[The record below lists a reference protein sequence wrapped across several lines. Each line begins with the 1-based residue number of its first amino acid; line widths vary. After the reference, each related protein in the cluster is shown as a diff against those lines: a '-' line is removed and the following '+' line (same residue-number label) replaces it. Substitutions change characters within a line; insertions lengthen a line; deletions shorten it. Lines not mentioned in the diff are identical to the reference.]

1 LGHETFLVCA
11 TNGHEY
17 NPTLKQQLFEKLR
30 TAYRLKKYP
39 IYFLKR
45 AVSSMFYTF
54 THGKLRKRIIN
65 RGFEQFRQ
73 QYLHCTK
80 LYTLE
85 DLRKN
90 PPTAD
95 AFVVGSDQIWNTTDG
110 IYFLSWA
117 NDEVLKVSM
126 AASFGARV
134 ASDDFCSLIA
144 PWLKRFDL
152 VTVRENSGVDICA
165 SAGRKDAV
173 RVLDPTLLLHADS
186 YLKIADASKR
196 PKPYLFIYFLGTR
209 TNIDWKQ
216 IRSFA
221 KGKGLEI
228 VYVGSQGQEDK
239 YRKIE
244 PSINQWLSLMANAEY
259 VITNSFHC
267 CVFAIQ
273 FHKKFLAY
281 PVCGVAEKM
290 NDRLTTL
297 LAPLGLINHIYRG
310 SILELD
316 SNIDFC
322 DVFTKINSEIVSAK
336 NLLNTLF

>member
-1 LGHETFLVCA
+1 
-11 TNGHEY
+11 
-17 NPTLKQQLFEKLR
+17 
-30 TAYRLKKYP
+30 
-39 IYFLKR
+39 
-45 AVSSMFYTF
+45 VS
-54 THGKLRKRIIN
+54 N

-80 LYTLE
+80 LYSLD
-85 DLRKN
+85 DLRTN
-90 PPTAD
+90 PPVAD

-110 IYFLSWA
+110 MYFLSWA
-117 NDEVLKVSM
+117 KDDVLKVSM
-126 AASFGARV
+126 AASFGARA
-134 ASDDFCSLIA
+134 ASDEFCSLIA

-165 SAGRKDAV
+165 AAGRKDAI
-173 RVLDPTLLLHADS
+173 RVPDPTLLLRADS
-186 YLKIADASKR
+186 YLKIADATQQQ
-196 PKPYLFIYFLGTR
+196 KPYLFIYFLGTR
-209 TNIDWKQ
+209 TDIDWKQ
-216 IRSFA
+216 IHTFA
-221 KGKGLEI
+221 KEKNLEI

-239 YRKIE
+239 YHKIE
-244 PSINQWLSLMANAEY
+244 PTINQWLSLMANAEY